1 MKPRP
6 PSSMR
11 PGLSGTLAGARVRP
25 GGFPVCGRG
34 RAGAKRLVPLVCG
47 AAALLLQLTTAGLSG
62 WLPPLTVRGASAQ
75 PAMIDPAQM
84 SGIPR
89 PDPSVPSAT
98 VTVRLIRGELTN
110 RLVGVDA
117 QLVDLQNK
125 DAAPRSVKTDA
136 EGRATFAALPPGNYE
151 ARAVIDSET
160 LSSQPIAVQPAPVP
174 GVRVMLV
181 FSKSVA
187 DQQKELGTPDGKTRT
202 DLTLPAGTLVFKAV
216 DEGAKPLAG
225 LRVTLLRADRA
236 LDKVEPLPPQ
246 NTAEDGTV
254 RWTDLPSAATVEYL
268 VIAQRDGIDQRT
280 QPFRL
285 NGEHGS
291 QVALSVK
298 AVVRDQ
304 AALRELKI
312 GLGSHL
318 ILELQDDTVQVLENL
333 RLINPLPQALDPGPE
348 GVRIPLA
355 EGALSA
361 QALPGGPASV
371 SIDAAKDGPPAVVWK
386 GPLPPGASDVRVGF
400 VLKHRGQLAFR
411 QVVAQPYEGLRVV
424 MEKLPGVK
432 LENVT
437 DPEERKFQGR
447 DLVLATVQVPT
458 VGSVIEFSVTGLPSE
473 LLTLRYAAAILALL
487 IGLGFAYLALY
498 GKPET
503 DLAHSKRRQKLEQR
517 RDALLAELVAA
528 EQRESEGEAGK
539 SKSGKTRPREKTLT
553 DLEQVYRHLDELD
566 GN

>member
-1 MKPRP
+1 ML
-6 PSSMR
+6 
-11 PGLSGTLAGARVRP
+11 PGLRRRSAGGP
-25 GGFPVCGRG
+25 DGSTWCGRG
-34 RAGAKRLVPLVCG
+34 RESSGAAVARRLVPYLC
-47 AAALLLQLTTAGLSG
+47 AALTLALQ
-62 WLPPLTVRGASAQ
+62 VRGPGGPQLRLAEKGASAQ

-89 PDPSVPSAT
+89 PDASVPAAT

-110 RLVGVDA
+110 RLVGIDA

-125 DAAPRSVKTDA
+125 AAPPRTAKSDA
-136 EGRATFAALPPGNYE
+136 EGRATFAALPPGTYE
-151 ARAVIDSET
+151 ARAAVDSQT
-160 LSSQPIAVQPAPVP
+160 LSSQPITIQPAPAP

-187 DQQKELGTPDGKTRT
+187 DLQKELGTPDGKART
-202 DLTLPAGTLVFKAV
+202 DLTLPAGALVVKAV
-216 DEGAKPLAG
+216 DEALKPLPG
-225 LRVTLLRADRA
+225 LRVTLLRAERA
-236 LDKVEPLPPQ
+236 TEKVEPLPPQ
-246 NTAEDGTV
+246 STGEDGTV
-254 RWTDLPSAATVEYL
+254 RYSDLPSGDAQDYL
-268 VIAQRDGIDQRT
+268 AIVQRDGIDQRS

-285 NGEHGS
+285 SSDHGS
-291 QVALSVK
+291 QLALSVK

-312 GLGSHL
+312 GVGSHL

-333 RLINPLPQALDPGPE
+333 RLVNPLAQALDPGPE
-348 GVRIPLA
+348 GVRVPLA

-361 QALPGGPASV
+361 QALPGGPANV
-371 SIDAAKDGPPAVVWK
+371 SIDASKEGAPAVVWK
-386 GPLPPGASDVRVGF
+386 GPLPPGATDVRVGF
-400 VLKHRGQLAFR
+400 LLKHRGQLFFR

-437 DPEERKFQGR
+437 DPEDRKFQGR
-447 DLVLATVQVPT
+447 DLILATVPVPT
-458 VGSVIEFSVTGLPSE
+458 VGSVIEFSVTGLPAE
-473 LLTLRYAAAILALL
+473 LLTLRYAAAILAL
-487 IGLGFAYLALY
+487 IIAGLFAYVALW

-503 DLAHSKRRQKLEQR
+503 DLAVSKRRQKLEQR
-517 RDALLAELVAA
+517 RDALLAELVAT
-528 EQRESEGEAGK
+528 EQREAEGDAGK
-539 SKSGKTRPREKTLT
+539 GRPGKTRPRDKTLA

>member
-1 MKPRP
+1 
-6 PSSMR
+6 MR
-11 PGLSGTLAGARVRP
+11 PGILARLAGARKD
-25 GGFPVCGRG
+25 GCPVGRRG
-34 RAGAKRLVPLVCG
+34 RESYGPPARWLMPWLC
-47 AAALLLQLTTAGLSG
+47 AAAAFVLQPAVQV
-62 WLPPLTVRGASAQ
+62 PAASAQ

-89 PDPSVPSAT
+89 PDPSVPAAT

-125 DAAPRSVKTDA
+125 DAPPRTTKTDA
-136 EGRATFAALPPGNYE
+136 EGRATFAGLPPGTYE
-151 ARAVIDSET
+151 ARATADSET
-160 LSSQPIAVQPAPVP
+160 MSSQPIAVQPAPVP

-187 DQQKELGTPDGKTRT
+187 DQQKELGTPDGKVRT
-202 DLTLPAGTLVFKAV
+202 DLTLPVGTLLLKAV
-216 DEGAKPLAG
+216 DEGAKPLPG
-225 LRVTLLRADRA
+225 LRVTLLRADRST
-236 LDKVEPLPPQ
+236 DKVETLPAQ
-246 NTAEDGTV
+246 NTGEDGTV
-254 RWTDLPSAATVEYL
+254 RFTDLPSSATQEYL
-268 VIAQRDGIDQRT
+268 AIVQRDGIDSRS

-291 QVALSVK
+291 QLALTVK

-312 GLGSHL
+312 GNGSHL
-318 ILELQDDTVQVLENL
+318 IIELQDDTVQVLENL
-333 RLINPLPQALDPGPE
+333 RLTNPLQSALDPGPE

-361 QALPGGPASV
+361 QPLPGGPPNV
-371 SIDAAKDGPPAVVWK
+371 SIDAAKDGAPAVVWK
-386 GPLPPGASDVRVGF
+386 GPLPPGITDVRVGF
-400 VLKHRGQLAFR
+400 VLKHHGQLAFR
-411 QVVAQPYEGLRVV
+411 QVVAQPFESLRVV
-424 MEKLPGVK
+424 IEKLPGVK

-437 DPEERKFQGR
+437 ESEDRKFQGR
-447 DLVLATVQVPT
+447 DLTLATVPVPS
-458 VGSVIEFSVTGLPSE
+458 VGSVIEFSVTGLPAE

-487 IGLGFAYLALY
+487 IGLAFAYLALY
-498 GKPET
+498 GKPEA
-503 DLAHSKRRQKLEQR
+503 DQAVSKRRQKLEQR
-517 RDALLAELVAA
+517 RDALLAELVAT
-528 EQRESEGEAGK
+528 EQRESEGDASK
-539 SKSGKTRPREKTLT
+539 SKSSKARPREKTLT